1 MSVKTSNHPNLV
13 QVLSAISDEE
23 DEKMWVVMEYCNGM
37 DMEQYIKSNKQTG
50 NVVCEYKAIQILNEI
65 LAGLLTLHENS
76 IWHRDMKPANVIISN
91 GVFKLCDYGMVRM
104 VTCNPYSKRDFT

>member
-13 QVLSAISDEE
+13 QVLSAIQNE
-23 DEKMWVVMEYCNGM
+23 DNQQMWIVMEYCNGM
-37 DMEQYIKSNKQTG
+37 DMEKYIKTNKQ
-50 NVVCEYKAIQILNEI
+50 NQIQVSEYKAIQILNEI